1 MIQLLI
7 HECYLL
13 LCSTRAEAVYLIR
26 IPEHLQYTNI
36 RSRVPCLAQCGHNE
50 KLDVFKEDRHVE
62 DKLKL
67 EAHFHEQ
74 SMSILT
80 LW

>member
-13 LCSTRAEAVYLIR
+13 LCRTRTEALDFIT
-26 IPEHLQYTNI
+26 IPEHLQYTNT
-36 RSRVPCLAQCGHNE
+36 RSRVPRLAQCGHNE
-50 KLDVFKEDRHVE
+50 KLDVFKGDRHLE

-74 SMSILT
+74 SMRILT